1 MTHLRSLRYSDKI
14 LCDISISEG
23 DKVGDVGPPSQV
35 CRAPARWWGA
45 GHHHGLLRAPLGYLR
60 APLGYLRAP
69 LWCLRALIKHSQSAL
84 IEFEPL
90 NDEIFQKFFQI
101 MNPIL
106 IF

>member
-1 MTHLRSLRYSDKI
+1 MAEETLYLGESHLLPLWPYNKYGLWHLR
-14 LCDISISEG
+14 
-23 DKVGDVGPPSQV
+23 
-35 CRAPARWWGA
+35 APLGY
-45 GHHHGLLRAPLGYLR
+45 LRAPLGYLR

>member
-1 MTHLRSLRYSDKI
+1 MIICSTDMTHLRSLRYSDKI

-60 APLGYLRAP
+60 APFRVLKSPLRVFKSP
-69 LWCLRALIKHSQSAL
+69 LLVFKSPNKTFSIS
-84 IEFEPL
+84 I
-90 NDEIFQKFFQI
+90 N
-101 MNPIL
+101 
-106 IF
+106 